1 MPTSATPPG
10 PRVAERAAL
19 RHDLLNPLNVL
30 AGAVCGLVE
39 SDLSDTQRSWVQ
51 MIQAAIAHLE
61 DLANHLD
68 RYEETPLAEGRARFA
83 DLLSIAAARV
93 AKPFDRTQLVRAI
106 ESVTDRRPLRVLLVD
121 DSADLARL
129 VETFLSRTGWTLDV
143 VDTGERAVAQ
153 ATTAPYDVVLMDIDL
168 PGVDG
173 ATAAHAIRAADLA
186 RGVPPTPIIAMTAFD
201 PGSGDEP
208 DGSTDACDA
217 PAAQPSRLDAAPVV
231 TIDDPEVAP
240 LVPAFLEL
248 RRADVRAFR
257 DALRTGAYPAIQFTA
272 HKMKGTG
279 RGYGFIALSRLGGE
293 LEVAAHEQ
301 DIARMTALIDELDDY
316 LARVRIVTP
325 TPGETPGSS
334 SVAGAADAH

>member
-1 MPTSATPPG
+1 MPVPASRPRS
-10 PRVAERAAL
+10 RVAGRSAL

-30 AGAVCGLVE
+30 AGAASGLLE
-39 SDLSDTQRSWVQ
+39 SDLTDTQRAWVQ
-51 MIQAAIAHLE
+51 MIQSATARLQDIAEHLE
-61 DLANHLD
+61 

-93 AKPFDRTQLVRAI
+93 AKPFDRSRLVNAI
-106 ESVTDRRPLRVLLVD
+106 ESVAGTSRLRVLLVD
-121 DSADLARL
+121 DSPDLARL
-129 VETFLSRTGWTLDV
+129 VETYLNRTGWTLDV

-153 ATTAPYDVVLMDIDL
+153 AMTEPYDVVLMDIDL

-201 PGSGDEP
+201 PGPGDEP
-208 DGSTDACDA
+208 GASPHATGAVRAQAAGPDAT
-217 PAAQPSRLDAAPVV
+217 PVV

-279 RGYGFIALSRLGGE
+279 RGYGFTTISRLGGDLE
-293 LEVAAHEQ
+293 LAAHEQ
-301 DIARMTALIDELDDY
+301 DVARMTELIDELDDY
-316 LARVRIVTP
+316 LARVQVVTP
-325 TPGETPGSS
+325 Q
-334 SVAGAADAH
+334 